1 MADYN
6 EGNKITVRKL
16 ISDEDEKYER
26 FEEHWKYGFK
36 KDGVIVIPAEYDDA
50 WYFSEGVAAV
60 ERDCMWGYIDT
71 AGNEVIPC
79 KYNAAEAF
87 SEGLAEALRNDKW
100 GYIDRIGKEVI
111 PFIFDCTS
119 EFENG
124 KADVNLDGKPGTI
137 DKL

>member
-71 AGNEVIPC
+71 AGNTVVPFRFDFARPFI
-79 KYNAAEAF
+79 
-87 SEGLAEALRNDKW
+87 EGLARVEIANKW
-100 GYIDRIGKEVI
+100 GYIDHAGNEVVPI
-111 PFIFDCTS
+111 IYDYVGDVRDGLAIVEFD
-119 EFENG
+119 EKYG
-124 KADVNLDGKPGTI
+124 
-137 DKL
+137 